1 MAEPNVK
8 ERDAATVKVDGEE
21 AVMHITDQSVMFE
34 KGGKVSGFLRSAIQ
48 MVKADGDSMLI
59 AYAVGSEV
67 KSVRV
72 VPITAVTPLLVP
84 GFHSGSGSGA
94 GQVPASATALDEV
107 FEKLYWGTRKELEER
122 LARVQEEPANKSLR
136 LTPHEEQRYGRIRKQ
151 MTDIVGAKYGFD
163 HRAPGNSLSFF
174 GLEKESYERQLD
186 TIKTLHTEFLQYLV
200 SPRAEIADIGYT
212 TEDVWPDD
220 WERVLVRFK
229 LANGQF
235 LKEKFKSYLKSK
247 WTHPRGN
254 RTPVLARA

>member
-8 ERDAATVKVDGEE
+8 EREATTVKVDGEE

-48 MVKADGDSMLI
+48 MVKPDGDSMLI

-107 FEKLYWGTRKELEER
+107 YERLYREARTELEER
-122 LARVQEEPANKSLR
+122 LASVQDAPENMSLR
-136 LTPHEEQRYGRIRKQ
+136 LTADDRKRYDQVFEQMTNIIAVKRGMDPRDLDSLLSFWSLEEQSYDLQLAQMKAEHIKLLIELTASNIEAMDSSYSDRKYWPW
-151 MTDIVGAKYGFD
+151 DVE
-163 HRAPGNSLSFF
+163 RALARFNLMDGPLLTHNF
-174 GLEKESYERQLD
+174 E
-186 TIKTLHTEFLQYLV
+186 TYL
-200 SPRAEIADIGYT
+200 R
-212 TEDVWPDD
+212 
-220 WERVLVRFK
+220 
-229 LANGQF
+229 
-235 LKEKFKSYLKSK
+235 SK
-247 WTHPRGN
+247 WTIRESDKKPSFLK
-254 RTPVLARA
+254 P